1 MILTLEGTPAA
12 VGRAVEAVRRFAL
25 GNGLGEAKAAALG
38 VAVDEAVT
46 NVVRHAYDGDPA
58 RSLTLS
64 LSAGRD
70 AVQVDILDNGHP
82 FDPLAG
88 EAALPEGGAEER
100 DVGGLGLLLMRE
112 LVDEA
117 RYIRDGDRNKLMLRA
132 FVGHSP
138 DRREPGLA

>member
-1 MILTLEGTPAA
+1 VILTLASTPST
-12 VGRAVEAVRRFAL
+12 VGQAVEAVRRFAL
-25 GNGLGEAKAAALG
+25 GHGLDEAKVAALG

-46 NVVRHAYDGDPA
+46 NVVRHAYHGDA
-58 RSLTLS
+58 GRFLTLS
-64 LSAGRD
+64 LSVAGD
-70 AVQVDILDNGHP
+70 AVQVDILDQGPP

-88 EAALPEGGAEER
+88 AAAAPDGDAEDR

-132 FVGHSP
+132 FVRHSP
-138 DRREPGLA
+138 ARREPGVA